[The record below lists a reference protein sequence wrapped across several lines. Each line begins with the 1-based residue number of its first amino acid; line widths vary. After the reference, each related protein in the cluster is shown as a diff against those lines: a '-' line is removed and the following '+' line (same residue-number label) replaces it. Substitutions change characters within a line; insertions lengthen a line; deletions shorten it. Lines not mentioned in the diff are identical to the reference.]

1 MGGAT
6 DPCAARMDEILATY
20 HRATVDLL
28 DALRRGDEEAVSRQ
42 VRVRSRCIDDYSGQ
56 MAVWLRLPECDR
68 SPSFREVVRWHHSRI
83 DETEADVDRYIRSL
97 RDETKRRIARVALTR
112 KATRAYR
119 SSGRRNNVILSGR
132 S

>member
-1 MGGAT
+1 MGGTAET
-6 DPCAARMDEILATY
+6 CAARMEEILAAY

-28 DALRRGDEEAVSRQ
+28 DALQRSDEEAVSRQ
-42 VRVRSRCIDDYSGQ
+42 VGIRSRCIGDYSAQ
-56 MAVWLRLPECDR
+56 MDAWLRLPACDR
-68 SPSFREVVRWHHSRI
+68 SRSFRKIVRWHHSRI

-97 RDETKRRIARVALTR
+97 RDETKRRIARVAVAR

-119 SSGRRNNVILSGR
+119 SSGRRTNVILSGR